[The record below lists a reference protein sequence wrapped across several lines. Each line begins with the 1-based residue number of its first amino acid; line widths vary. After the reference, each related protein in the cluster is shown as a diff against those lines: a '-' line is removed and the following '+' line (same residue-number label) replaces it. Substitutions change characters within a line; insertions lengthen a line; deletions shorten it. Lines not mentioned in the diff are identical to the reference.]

1 MQLVKIIDVP
11 SAIANELFVVDRIFK
26 NTRYI
31 HIIEHVMRVVALNIK
46 ETYRLSWTDAWDILR
61 FIFNDVKV
69 VLCQTKPWV
78 IFQTI
83 SVDYHFGS

>member
-1 MQLVKIIDVP
+1 MPRSGLIGMEPEINSQLTLKYAIGEIIDVP

-46 ETYRLSWTDAWDILR
+46 ETYRLSWTDAWDITR
-61 FIFNDVKV
+61 FHQR
-69 VLCQTKPWV
+69 C
-78 IFQTI
+78 
-83 SVDYHFGS
+83 